1 MTTVSLTTCIVM
13 SLLVSKSL
21 SEPSSLSKTVSN
33 LSSKLLLSM
42 DKTTSAVENVI
53 ISPVS
58 IFLALSLLYHGS
70 DLSTK
75 GDSSRLNM
83 VKSMMMMMTMMIMMI
98 MMILMIL
105 MMMIMMILMMMM
117 MMVIMVP
124 QWW

>member
-1 MTTVSLTTCIVM
+1 MITVSLTTCIVM
-13 SLLVSKSL
+13 SLLVSQSL

-75 GDSSRLNM
+75 AELEDFLELDSQTDSGVATKALLLDYARSREALNTTIQLANGM
-83 VKSMMMMMTMMIMMI
+83 SNSLIN
-98 MMILMIL
+98 
-105 MMMIMMILMMMM
+105 
-117 MMVIMVP
+117 
-124 QWW
+124 